1 MKTMSEVLAL
11 THGCKIS
18 NQLSYDA
25 MPKRVKIAE

>member
-1 MKTMSEVLAL
+1 MKTLSEVSALA
-11 THGCKIS
+11 HGCKIS